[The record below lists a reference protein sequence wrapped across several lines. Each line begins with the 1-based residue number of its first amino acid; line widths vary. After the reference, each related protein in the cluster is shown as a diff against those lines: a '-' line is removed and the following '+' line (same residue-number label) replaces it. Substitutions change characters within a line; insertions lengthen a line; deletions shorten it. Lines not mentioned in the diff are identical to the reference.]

1 MALEE
6 AIHFANAAG
15 ALATQTIGAQ
25 PSIPVRDAILALVG
39 R

>member
-1 MALEE
+1 LKE

-15 ALATQTIGAQ
+15 ALATQGIGAQ
-25 PSIPVRDAILALVG
+25 ASIPVRDAILALVG